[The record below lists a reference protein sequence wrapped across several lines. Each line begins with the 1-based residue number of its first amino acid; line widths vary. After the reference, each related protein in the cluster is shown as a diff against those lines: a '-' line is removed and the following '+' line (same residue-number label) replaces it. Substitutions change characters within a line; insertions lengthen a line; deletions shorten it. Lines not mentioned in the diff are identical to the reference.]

1 MAAVFQQKDNLWRE
15 FLNPLRGLTMERIV
29 QLVEQ
34 GERGAFADLQWFYQA
49 MERSDALIA
58 TVVMRRRAALLAS
71 RWEVSPERTPS
82 DPVLA
87 REQAAFLRDE
97 YDKIGNLRECVAYL
111 STATFRGYA
120 HAEKHYDGKGDVVR
134 LEPVEQWFWCRRGMF
149 GGWEYNRGARSGANE
164 GEKVRRGD
172 FVVVEA
178 PMAMDRILAVQ
189 YFRRNLCLKDWDGY
203 LEVYGIPSVFFV
215 GPPGVT
221 AAKEE
226 EYLKIARELLSDG
239 RGYLPNG
246 TDVKYVNG
254 GGAAGRAPFRDHL
267 DYLDKQITLL
277 GTGGLLTMLT
287 ESGSGTLAGSAHAEA
302 FRQVAQAD
310 AVLVAEAL
318 RRDFDAPLLAS
329 AFPGWPV
336 EAGLEIVVDGAEGAP
351 AENGG

>member
-34 GERGAFADLQWFYQA
+34 GERGAFADLQWC
-49 MERSDALIA
+49 S
-58 TVVMRRRAALLAS
+58 
-71 RWEVSPERTPS
+71 
-82 DPVLA
+82 
-87 REQAAFLRDE
+87 
-97 YDKIGNLRECVAYL
+97 
-111 STATFRGYA
+111 
-120 HAEKHYDGKGDVVR
+120 
-134 LEPVEQWFWCRRGMF
+134 
-149 GGWEYNRGARSGANE
+149 
-164 GEKVRRGD
+164 
-172 FVVVEA
+172 
-178 PMAMDRILAVQ
+178 
-189 YFRRNLCLKDWDGY
+189 Y

-287 ESGSGTLAGSAHAEA
+287 EAGSGTLAGSAHAEA

-318 RRDFDAPLLAS
+318 RRDFDAPLLAR

-336 EAGLEIVVDGAEGAP
+336 EAGLEIAVDGAEGAP
-351 AENGG
+351 AENGGLQ